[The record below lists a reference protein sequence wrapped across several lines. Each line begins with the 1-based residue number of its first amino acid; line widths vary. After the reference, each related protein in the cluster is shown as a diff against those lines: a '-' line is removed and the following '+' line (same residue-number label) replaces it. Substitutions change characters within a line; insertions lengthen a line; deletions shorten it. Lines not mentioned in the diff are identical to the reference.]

1 MVITLKEGTMEERLP
16 GQCAALTKAG
26 DPCRNQASEGSI
38 YCHIHGADSGTVQA
52 VKSAAAK
59 APKAAKQAAAKAKT
73 QASKAKKAT
82 AAKASSAKATT
93 SKAVSASSKEAEQ
106 AAQAVTDEVKRL
118 SDQAKKQ
125 GHKAVSSIN
134 PSSLAEVLRANIHAL
149 AAYVPSDTLREM
161 LLDLETATSADLVD
175 PQTWIGL
182 LSIIMRNTQAET
194 KKLLERAGEKV
205 SFVPGANML
214 FQLGASVVESP
225 ADLLDVETW
234 KGAAV
239 VLNSAFKAN
248 LEAARRA
255 LGRASEA

>member
-1 MVITLKEGTMEERLP
+1 MEERLP

-26 DPCRNQASEGSI
+26 DPCRNQAIEGSI
-38 YCHIHGADSGTVQA
+38 YCHIHGANAGSVQDGIGA
-52 VKSAAAK
+52 VKAAAAK
-59 APKAAKQAAAKAKT
+59 APKAAKKTTAKVKAE
-73 QASKAKKAT
+73 ASKSKKAT
-82 AAKASSAKATT
+82 AAKASAANATT
-93 SKAVSASSKEAEQ
+93 SKEAEK

-125 GHKAVSSIN
+125 GSKSVRSIN
-134 PSSLAEVLRANIHAL
+134 PTSLAEVLRANIHAL
-149 AAYVPSDTLREM
+149 AEYVPSDTLREM
-161 LLDLETATSADLVD
+161 LLDLETATSAELID

-205 SFVPGANML
+205 SFVPGAEML

-225 ADLLDVETW
+225 ADLLDMETW
-234 KGAAV
+234 KGAAI

-248 LEAARRA
+248 LDAARRA
-255 LGRASEA
+255 LGRESEA